1 MSDNIAPV
9 LHDFI
14 IDIDDLVEHPK
25 NARQGD
31 VGAISQS
38 LEAHGQYDPIKYR
51 AETMEI
57 VVGNH
62 RWKAAKALGWTEV
75 AAIPLDIDAE
85 EALLILLNDNR
96 SSDLASYDE
105 PLLIETLK
113 GLPDLSGSGFTGD
126 DLDDLIAQNGEWV
139 SDMDDAEISE
149 ATSGTDGSF
158 KITFDEHDREEVRE
172 AITNAIDGIES
183 ARLL

>member
-1 MSDNIAPV
+1 MKENIIPV
-9 LHDFI
+9 LRKFAV
-14 IDIDDLVEHPK
+14 DIDSLVEHPQ
-25 NARQGD
+25 NSRQGD
-31 VGAISQS
+31 VGAIVES

-62 RWKAAKALGWTEV
+62 RWKAMRALGWKKV
-75 AAIPLDIDAE
+75 AAIPLDIDAD
-85 EALLILLNDNR
+85 EALRILLNDNR

-105 PLLIETLK
+105 LALIETLK
-113 GLPDLSGSGFTGD
+113 ALPDLSGTGFTGD

-139 SDMDDAEISE
+139 SDMDPEVADV
-149 ATSGTDGSF
+149 TGTTDGQM
-158 KITFDEHDREEVRE
+158 KVAFDEADRDEVRE

-183 ARLL
+183 ARLV